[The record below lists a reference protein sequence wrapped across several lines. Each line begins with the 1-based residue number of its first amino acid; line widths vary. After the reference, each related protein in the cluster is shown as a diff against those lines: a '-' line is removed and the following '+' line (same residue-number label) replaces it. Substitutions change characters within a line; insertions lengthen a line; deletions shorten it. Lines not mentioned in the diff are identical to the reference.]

1 MLCITLWLIYTFSCI
16 YSLLW
21 LPVYVFNFMYSL
33 SFIVYGH
40 LYLCNSYGEYKSS
53 SFIIS
58 FTGMVMMGKGT
69 SMIGL
74 NDLNI
79 ANQLCLLMNGGHR
92 SADMVSKQWKL
103 NSRQPHFLCYYVI
116 HVQYVFYMN
125 WLCKILIGF
134 QDQDIV
140 TDYPKKLPEN
150 TCHHVFIKFCHK
162 LSHYYPIYTCWK
174 FFHAS
179 I

>member
-1 MLCITLWLIYTFSCI
+1 MYNLHVQNIFVFLFQALILLFMVLFS
-16 YSLLW
+16 
-21 LPVYVFNFMYSL
+21 
-33 SFIVYGH
+33 
-40 LYLCNSYGEYKSS
+40 LCNSYGEYKSS
-53 SFIIS
+53 SLIIF

-140 TDYPKKLPEN
+140 TDYPKKLPQN